1 MTTQNPHPAGRAD
14 DPVPADRNR
23 AGANPASELAAGES
37 TREPAVE
44 PIITARGV
52 RKSFPL
58 GRSDSIEI
66 LHGID
71 LDIYPG
77 EFVAIVGASGSGKS
91 TLLYA
96 LSGIDLPTGGTVT
109 IAGQDLAQLSVKQLE
124 EFRLNHIG
132 FIFQQPQLLDGVTL
146 RENALLPA

>member
-1 MTTQNPHPAGRAD
+1 MTTHNPRPAGRAD
-14 DPVPADRNR
+14 DPTNR
-23 AGANPASELAAGES
+23 AGADSTSDPTGES
-37 TREPAVE
+37 TRE

-96 LSGIDLPTGGTVT
+96 LSGIDLPTSGTVT
-109 IAGQDLAQLSVKQLE
+109 IAGQDLAQLSVK
-124 EFRLNHIG
+124 
-132 FIFQQPQLLDGVTL
+132 
-146 RENALLPA
+146 

>member
-1 MTTQNPHPAGRAD
+1 MTTHNPHPAGHAD
-14 DPVPADRNR
+14 DPANR
-23 AGANPASELAAGES
+23 AGVNSTDDPTSES
-37 TREPAVE
+37 TRE

-77 EFVAIVGASGSGKS
+77 EFVAIMGASGSGKS
-91 TLLYA
+91 A
-96 LSGIDLPTGGTVT
+96 
-109 IAGQDLAQLSVKQLE
+109 K
-124 EFRLNHIG
+124 IG
-132 FIFQQPQLLDGVTL
+132 RASC
-146 RENALLPA
+146 RERV

>member
-1 MTTQNPHPAGRAD
+1 MTTHNPRPAGRAD
-14 DPVPADRNR
+14 DPTNR
-23 AGANPASELAAGES
+23 AGAGPTSEPRTGES
-37 TREPAVE
+37 TRE

-77 EFVAIVGASGSGKS
+77 EFVAIVGASGSG
-91 TLLYA
+91 
-96 LSGIDLPTGGTVT
+96 
-109 IAGQDLAQLSVKQLE
+109 
-124 EFRLNHIG
+124 
-132 FIFQQPQLLDGVTL
+132 
-146 RENALLPA
+146 

>member
-1 MTTQNPHPAGRAD
+1 MTTQNPHPDGHAD
-14 DPVPADRNR
+14 DPAPADRDR
-23 AGANPASELAAGES
+23 AGDPASEPAASES
-37 TREPAVE
+37 DTREPVGE

-91 TLLYA
+91 TLL
-96 LSGIDLPTGGTVT
+96 
-109 IAGQDLAQLSVKQLE
+109 
-124 EFRLNHIG
+124 
-132 FIFQQPQLLDGVTL
+132 
-146 RENALLPA
+146 

>member
-1 MTTQNPHPAGRAD
+1 MTTHNPRPAGRAD
-14 DPVPADRNR
+14 DPTNR
-23 AGANPASELAAGES
+23 AGANSTSDPTGES
-37 TREPAVE
+37 TRE

-96 LSGIDLPTGGTVT
+96 LSGIDLPTSGTVT
-109 IAGQDLAQLSVKQLE
+109 IAGQDLAQLSMKQLE